1 MKITGP
7 MVDILCQIN
16 PKLYEKYVA
25 TEKGKRVVYTEAL
38 KAINGLVD
46 SAFLFWLYL
55 SSHLADHGFVMIPY
69 IMYLDI

>member
-1 MKITGP
+1 MSNQSKAVYG
-7 MVDILCQIN
+7 
-16 PKLYEKYVA
+16 KYVT
-25 TEKGKRVVYTEAL
+25 TEKEKRVLYTEAL
-38 KAINGLVD
+38 KAMDGLVD